1 MFVDNFDL
9 IRSQLTFETSYDQY
23 ICHIMRRA
31 KDVKE
36 NKLGSEESQRLIKTY
51 YINSIDYFDRKKEAI
66 IELCEST
73 HSRAYFLP
81 QVRNSRDCLISLGKL
96 IFENIDNTDIKLD
109 NLVRRASCSCHKSRN
124 KKWILDFDDWS
135 LEYFDSILK
144 DIKENL
150 ILTGRDPEKD
160 LYIVPTKNGK
170 HIITSPFNQ
179 QELVKKHPLIFEG
192 VKTINGEKVVG
203 LLHKDSATLLYY

>member
-1 MFVDNFDL
+1 MFVNNFDL
-9 IRSQLTFETSYDQY
+9 IRSKLTFETPYDQY
-23 ICHIMRRA
+23 VCHIMRRV
-31 KDVKE
+31 KDVKD
-36 NKLGSEESQRLIKTY
+36 NKLGSDESQRLIKTY
-51 YINSIDYFDRKKEAI
+51 YINNIDYFDRKKDAI

-81 QVRNSRDCLISLGKL
+81 QVRNSRDCLINLGKL
-96 IFENIDNTDIKLD
+96 VFENIDNVDIKLD
-109 NLVRRASCSCHKSRN
+109 GLVRKACCSCHKSRN

-135 LEYFDSILK
+135 LEYFDTILN

-150 ILTGRDPEKD
+150 ILIGKDPEKD

-170 HIITSPFNQ
+170 HIITSPFNLQ
-179 QELVKKHPLIFEG
+179 ILSQKHPLIFEG